1 MSLSFTNHSMIQEFP
16 FLDEEAKDA
25 KLDNRTDDN
34 NSTHGKICNQED
46 QALL

>member
-1 MSLSFTNHSMIQEFP
+1 MIQEFP

-34 NSTHGKICNQED
+34 STHGKICNQED
-46 QALL
+46 QALLYFH